1 MLNIDAQKERFKN
14 HVASFQ
20 DLGNIKILDFKKPK
34 SSNYRIRFMF
44 EEDYCRCHISGDLGE
59 LVATNYNNMTY
70 EGFEDFVHNTG
81 YFEGKID
88 CMSREIY
95 DYDYELAEKQLRERL
110 KEIDEDG
117 EDIEIDDVVSDMM
130 DDFRNDGFGSKAYD
144 ILNEFDPC
152 CYEYIG
158 DFGKERTGILE
169 LYMLAFEL
177 AKKQIDEKEVEHI
190 KAELEAVDQER
201 ENHYW

>member
-1 MLNIDAQKERFKN
+1 MINIERQKKNFEN
-14 HVASFQ
+14 HVATLT
-20 DLGNIKILDFKKPK
+20 DYGNIKVLDFKNPE

-59 LVATNYNNMTY
+59 LVATNYNNMTF
-70 EGFEDFVHNTG
+70 EGFKDFVHNTG

-88 CMSREIY
+88 CMSRKIY

-110 KEIDEDG
+110 EELVEDG
-117 EDIEIDDVVSDMM
+117 EDIDIDDVVSEMI

-144 ILNEFDPC
+144 ILSEIDPDC
-152 CYEYIG
+152 FEYIG

-177 AKKQIDEKEVEHI
+177 ATEQ
-190 KAELEAVDQER
+190 LEAQTEEVSA
-201 ENHYW
+201 